1 MLWLHGQSL
10 YHWVVSRRTSGPH
23 TVWLIW
29 SILRVMELIKPARL
43 WTKTTVRNSAA
54 SRCEIH
60 TSTIQLTYIQYST
73 PHLRATLLCIFN
85 GFVGYVWR
93 THPIIHIPAF
103 INFTAEGPKNRVR
116 ESEIYSMKVIQIKGT
131 SYAPSFPLASFPLLS
146 YILSVSRERI
156 SKGQCAATVGTAVI
170 DSDSMET
177 AS

>member
-1 MLWLHGQSL
+1 MAR
-10 YHWVVSRRTSGPH
+10 VFITE
-23 TVWLIW
+23 W
-29 SILRVMELIKPARL
+29 SVDIRLAHILFDWSDQYWESWSWSNLLGCEQR
-43 WTKTTVRNSAA
+43 AA

-60 TSTIQLTYIQYST
+60 ISTIQLTYIEYST

-170 DSDSMET
+170 DSDSMAT